1 MLFIK
6 KNSKIS
12 NMLLFRLKGHPM
24 NPQASHQSVVSVAS
38 RRGRIRSHGASHEL
52 MVAAIRPK

>member
-12 NMLLFRLKGHPM
+12 NMLLFGLKGHPM
-24 NPQASHQSVVSVAS
+24 NPQASHQAVVSVAS
-38 RRGRIRSHGASHEL
+38 RKRSY
-52 MVAAIRPK
+52 